1 MVRNMLEGSRA
12 VALGVTLC
20 RPQVISAYPI
30 TPQTHI
36 VQELA
41 QIVADGELKAEYVN
55 VESEHSAASAVL
67 GASATGVRVYT
78 ATTSQ
83 GLLLME
89 EVLYNIAGMR
99 LPVVMTCV
107 NRSVSAP
114 LNIWTDQQ
122 DSYSARDAG
131 WIQLYAVSN
140 QESLDLVFQA
150 YKIAEDHRVML
161 PVMVCMD
168 GYTLTHSYEA
178 VDIPE
183 QEKVDSF
190 LPPFQPVYKLDPQDP
205 LTFGAYAEPDKYME
219 ARYMIHRAMLKA
231 LDVIPEVALQ
241 FKKVFGR
248 DSGGL
253 LKTYRTEDASLI
265 VVSMGGIS
273 STVEETVDILR
284 EAEEKVGAV
293 RLIAHRPFP
302 AKQLKEALKKAN
314 NILVIEK
321 AVSLGSGG
329 PLAQEIRSLFN
340 DEVSTPRISGAVGG
354 LGGRDIQ
361 VGTIKKAIIKARE
374 AGFDTE
380 FLDLRAD
387 LELEGVE

>member
-219 ARYMIHRAMLKA
+219 TRYMIHRAMLKA

-340 DEVSTPRISGAVGG
+340 GEVSTPRISGAVGG

>member
-340 DEVSTPRISGAVGG
+340 GEVSTPRISGAVGG